1 MKAHMAKI
9 RLRKMGTMTWLH
21 LLTGEKA
28 DFWNTVH
35 IQSQAH
41 NLKDKI

>member
-1 MKAHMAKI
+1 MKTHMAKI
-9 RLRKMGTMTWLH
+9 RLWKMGTITWLH

-28 DFWNTVH
+28 DFCNAVWSPT
-35 IQSQAH
+35 H

>member
-1 MKAHMAKI
+1 
-9 RLRKMGTMTWLH
+9 MGTMTWLH

-28 DFWNTVH
+28 DFCKAVQPQT
-35 IQSQAH
+35 H